1 MEKNIIQDIKPSSRA
16 GSPNTTPREFTL
28 RRNPAST
35 LPKEI
40 PFTPAP
46 SKGSSK
52 HGLWILAII
61 CLVVLIVSVSFLFQ
75 SATVTIVPK
84 TVTVALDS
92 TDVFTAV
99 KDSKD
104 ATVLPYMV
112 MSLSG
117 DTSINLP
124 ATQTKSVSNFA
135 TGKITIFNNYSTKPF
150 VIAKN
155 TTVLAS
161 NNQLYKITTAVSV
174 PGYIKSSLGNLPGSV
189 DVVVTAATSGE
200 IANIDT
206 ATLTIPALA
215 KKPQAGKIY
224 AKTKTAISG
233 GLSGILNT
241 IPQASADA
249 AYQSLKDQ
257 LKTSLLGKAKVQ
269 VPPGYLFF
277 DGATV
282 FETDDAVQSPYSK
295 NPEIPITLHGKLTA
309 YLVKQDMLTQAMVQK
324 FVNNYTGEPVM
335 IPNISA
341 LTFVPSVTT
350 PLNPDTNTSISFSF
364 NGMIKIIWK
373 IKTEDVQQALVGK
386 DKSGFSA
393 TIAAIV
399 GIEKADLVIKPFWK
413 QSFPDDVKKITVDVI
428 YPTN

>member
-46 SKGSSK
+46 PKGSSK
-52 HGLWILAII
+52 HGLWFVAII
-61 CLVVLIVSVSFLFQ
+61 CLVVLIVSISFLFQ

-92 TDVFTAV
+92 TDVFTAI

-104 ATVLPYMV
+104 ATVFSYMV

-135 TGKITIFNNYSTKPF
+135 TGKITIYNNYSKTPF
-150 VIAKN
+150 KIAKN

-174 PGYIKSSLGNLPGSV
+174 PGYTKSSLGNLPGSV
-189 DVVVTAATSGE
+189 DVVITAATSGE
-200 IANIDT
+200 IANIDSSL
-206 ATLTIPALA
+206 LTIPSLA

-224 AKTKTAISG
+224 AKTKTSISG

-324 FVNNYTGEPVM
+324 FVSNYNGESVT

-413 QSFPDDVKKITVDVI
+413 QSFPDDAKKITVDVI